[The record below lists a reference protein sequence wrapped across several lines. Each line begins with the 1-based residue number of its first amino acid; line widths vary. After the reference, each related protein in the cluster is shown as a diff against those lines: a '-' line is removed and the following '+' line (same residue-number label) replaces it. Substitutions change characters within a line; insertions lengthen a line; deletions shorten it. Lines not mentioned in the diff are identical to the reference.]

1 MTAYRRNLAV
11 GITVLTSVIVLG
23 WMLLKFGSAP
33 AKLFQHGVPLEIHFI
48 SDRADGLGEGSQVFY
63 RGVPVGRVTH
73 LRRDE
78 NQEDVLIDAEVDDT
92 PPLPGNLGGLIR
104 TQSLLSGQ
112 ASMTLELVGE
122 APLVPVGKLIKDQ
135 QIRAKYIGSDLIPQ
149 QFGELAAELEKTTR
163 DVRDARLVTHLDE
176 TVRNA
181 TEVLKSLHEYVADPK
196 LREDIRVS
204 IATFRSV
211 TEKADRAATNI
222 EKFSDNLQKI
232 GDDATATIH
241 QTRDDVEQLN
251 RQVNDRLLQIS
262 KLLDSFQS
270 IATKIDAGKGSAGM
284 ALNDPKLYQSLVD
297 SSRELN
303 VSISDLRRLIEQWE
317 QEGVSL
323 KLK

>member
-1 MTAYRRNLAV
+1 
-11 GITVLTSVIVLG
+11 
-23 WMLLKFGSAP
+23 
-33 AKLFQHGVPLEIHFI
+33 
-48 SDRADGLGEGSQVFY
+48 
-63 RGVPVGRVTH
+63 
-73 LRRDE
+73 
-78 NQEDVLIDAEVDDT
+78 LIDAEVDDT

-181 TEVLKSLHEYVADPK
+181 TEVLKSLHEYVSDPK
-196 LREDIRVS
+196 LREDIQVS

-270 IATKIDAGKGSAGM
+270 IATKIDAGKGSAGL